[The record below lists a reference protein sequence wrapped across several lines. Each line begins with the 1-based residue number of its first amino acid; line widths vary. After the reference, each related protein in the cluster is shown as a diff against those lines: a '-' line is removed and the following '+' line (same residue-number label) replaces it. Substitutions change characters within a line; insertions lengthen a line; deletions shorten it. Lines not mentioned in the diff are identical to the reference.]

1 MTSGL
6 NEKTDGQD
14 HLWKIQKQAKH
25 THTTE
30 RMWKQENTG
39 EKAELPLLGF
49 FTITYFDYTLAGSD
63 KMSIF
68 AEINTSQRQNEHR
81 RRITN

>member
-1 MTSGL
+1 MRKRTG
-6 NEKTDGQD
+6 KTIRG
-14 HLWKIQKQAKH
+14 KFRNRPN

>member
-1 MTSGL
+1 MR
-6 NEKTDGQD
+6 KRTD
-14 HLWKIQKQAKH
+14 KIICGKFRNRPN

>member
-14 HLWKIQKQAKH
+14 HSWEIQKQVKR
-25 THTTE
+25 THTAE
-30 RMWKQENTG
+30 RTWKQENTG
-39 EKAELPLLGF
+39 EKAELLLLGF

-68 AEINTSQRQNEHR
+68 AEINASQRQNKR
-81 RRITN
+81 QRRITN

>member
-1 MTSGL
+1 MRKRTG
-6 NEKTDGQD
+6 KTIRG
-14 HLWKIQKQAKH
+14 KFRNRPN

-49 FTITYFDYTLAGSD
+49 FTITYFFTTMANPCFSSAFTAFS
-63 KMSIF
+63 MAS
-68 AEINTSQRQNEHR
+68 
-81 RRITN
+81 